1 MDSKNIIAAIS
12 LSTAVIVLYSL
23 FFAPEK
29 PTSNTNLAEKNK
41 IEETTDAPSLDQKE
55 TLIQIS
61 REDALKES
69 KRVQFENESV
79 IGSISLKGAA
89 IDDLTF
95 KNYNTVLESN
105 EKITLLGPRNI
116 EDGYLIESG
125 FVTSDKN
132 IDIPNSETIWSID
145 GNNKLTNQSPI
156 KLSWKNKQGITFE
169 KEISLDDKFL
179 FTIKQKVVNSTNN
192 KYDFYSYGQIIRNK
206 IPEGLSNFYILHEGP
221 IATLDDELIE
231 EDYDDIQEKKFTRI
245 SKKGWLGVGDKYW
258 ITSLIPPK
266 GKEFKTTFDYK
277 KKFRANF
284 IATEPIELKEN
295 AIIEEELKVIVAAKR
310 VDVIDG
316 YADSL
321 KIDKFDL
328 VIDWGFLYFITKP
341 LFFGIDYFF
350 KLLGN
355 YGLAIIAI
363 TICIRLT
370 FFPLANFSFRSMAKM
385 KALQPE
391 MVRLKELHKNDK
403 MKLQQEMMA
412 LYKKE
417 KVNPMS
423 GCLPILVQIPVFFAL
438 YKVLFVTIEMRQM
451 PFYGWIQD
459 LSERDPTSIFN
470 LFGLLPYDVPS
481 FLVIGAWPVA
491 MGASMWVQQKLNPAP
506 TDAMQAKIF
515 AFFPLFLTV
524 ILAPFPS
531 GLVIYWTVNNILTMA
546 QQVFIMKRTTVK
558 TVT

>member
-1 MDSKNIIAAIS
+1 MDTRNVIAAIA
-12 LSTAVIVLYSL
+12 LSSAVIVLYAL
-23 FFAPEK
+23 FFTPEQSITK
-29 PTSNTNLAEKNK
+29 QNLSEKNK
-41 IEETTDAPSLDQKE
+41 IEQNTDTPILEQNE
-55 TLIQIS
+55 TLVEIS
-61 REDALKES
+61 REEALKKS
-69 KRVQFENESV
+69 DRIKFENQSI
-79 IGSISLKGAA
+79 IGSIALKGAA

-95 KNYNTVLESN
+95 KDYKISLESE
-105 EKITLLGPRNI
+105 EKVTLLGPRNI
-116 EDGYLIESG
+116 EEGYFIESG
-125 FVTSDKN
+125 FVTTDKN
-132 IDIPNSETIWSID
+132 IDIPNSNTVWSIV
-145 GNNKLTNQSPI
+145 GNDILTEKSPI
-156 KLSWKNKQGITFE
+156 KLSWTNKQGITFE

-179 FTIKQKVVNSTNN
+179 FSINQKVINSTNK

-231 EDYDDIQEKKFTRI
+231 EDYDDIQDQKFSRTAQ
-245 SKKGWLGVGDKYW
+245 KGWLGVGDKYYVAS
-258 ITSLIPPK
+258 IIPPK
-266 GKEFKTTFDYK
+266 NKEFKTTFDYK
-277 KKFRANF
+277 NKFRANF
-284 IATEPIELKEN
+284 ITTEPLELNQNSSIEDSLQ
-295 AIIEEELKVIVAAKR
+295 IIVAAKR

-316 YADSL
+316 YAESL
-321 KIDKFDL
+321 NIDKFDL

-363 TICIRLT
+363 TICIRLA

-451 PFYGWIQD
+451 PFYGWIHD
-459 LSERDPTSIFN
+459 LSERDPTSLFN

-491 MGASMWVQQKLNPAP
+491 MGVSMWVQQKLNPAP

-515 AFFPLFLTV
+515 MFFPLFLTV

>member
-1 MDSKNIIAAIS
+1 MDSKNTIAAIA
-12 LSTAVIVLYSL
+12 LSSAVIVLYSL
-23 FFAPEK
+23 FFIPEK
-29 PTSNTNLAEKNK
+29 TEPKKSLIEKDK
-41 IEETTDAPSLDQKE
+41 IEQTNDTPSLDQKE
-55 TLIQIS
+55 NLIQVS
-61 REDALKES
+61 REEALKES
-69 KRVQFENESV
+69 ERVEFENQSI

-95 KNYNTVLESN
+95 KNYNTSLESK
-105 EKITLLGPRNI
+105 ERVKLLGPRNI

-125 FVTSDKN
+125 FVTADKN
-132 IDIPNSETIWSID
+132 IDIPNSSTVWSII
-145 GNNKLTNQSPI
+145 GNKKLTTQSPI
-156 KLSWKNKQGITFE
+156 KLSWTNKQGITFQ
-169 KEISLDDKFL
+169 KEISLDDQYL
-179 FTIKQKVVNSTNN
+179 FNIKQSVTNSTNK

-206 IPEGLSNFYILHEGP
+206 IPEISNFYILHEGL

-231 EDYDDIQEKKFTRI
+231 EDYDDIQEQKFSRI
-245 SKKGWLGVGDKYW
+245 SQKGWLGIGDKYW

-266 GKEFKTTFDYK
+266 NKEFKTTFDYK

-284 IATEPIELKEN
+284 ISTEPLELAEKG
-295 AIIEEELKVIVAAKR
+295 IIEEEFQIIVAAKR

-316 YADSL
+316 YSQTL
-321 KIDKFDL
+321 NIDKFDL

-363 TICIRLT
+363 TICIRLV

-391 MVRLKELHKNDK
+391 MVRLKELHKDDK

-451 PFYGWIQD
+451 PFFGWIQD
-459 LSERDPTSIFN
+459 LSERDPTSLFN

-491 MGASMWVQQKLNPAP
+491 MGVSMWIQQKLNPAP
-506 TDAMQAKIF
+506 TDPMQAKIF
-515 AFFPLFLTV
+515 MFFPLFLTV

-531 GLVIYWTVNNILTMA
+531 GLVIYWTINNILTMA
-546 QQVFIMKRTTVK
+546 QQLFIMKRTTIK
-558 TVT
+558 TTT